1 MPISNEEELVRAVAQ
16 VDDLIGAIQDY
27 CGRENR
33 ADAKIKFPR
42 GVMRTAE
49 SYRVRLPD
57 YLDREKKSNCAY
69 SFMFLDVLWWLSV
82 RTDISSVGKQMVLK
96 SAIVTLGTVLEACL
110 YVPGLP
116 KTKYLSSLGN
126 AGAKDRIE
134 NTHKRGWISEVE
146 RDCLK
151 QLWDHR
157 TNVHQKKIQT
167 DSELDLYSV
176 DHVNAPYAA
185 VLNLLAKLK
194 EWNGKDG

>member
-1 MPISNEEELVRAVAQ
+1 MPISSDAELVHAVAQ
-16 VDDLIGAIQDY
+16 IDELNVAIQEY
-27 CGRENR
+27 CGRGNR

-42 GVMRTAE
+42 GVIRTAE
-49 SYRVRLPD
+49 SYRVRMPD

-69 SFMFLDVLWWLSV
+69 SFMFMDVLWWLSV

-96 SAIVTLGTVLEACL
+96 SAIVTLGTILEASL

-116 KTKYLSSLGN
+116 KTKFLSNLGN
-126 AGAKDRIE
+126 SGTKERIE
-134 NTHKRGWISEVE
+134 NTHKRGWISGAE

-151 QLWDHR
+151 ELWDHR

-167 DSELDLYSV
+167 DSELDLYTV

-185 VLNLLAKLK
+185 VLTLLAKLK
-194 EWNGKDG
+194 EWNGTDE

>member
-1 MPISNEEELVRAVAQ
+1 MPISNDEELVRAVAQ
-16 VDDLIGAIQDY
+16 VDDLIRAIQDY

-57 YLDREKKSNCAY
+57 YLDREKRSNCAY

-116 KTKYLSSLGN
+116 KTKYLSNLGN

-134 NTHKRGWISEVE
+134 NTHTRGWISETE

-157 TNVHQKKIQT
+157 TNVHQKKIQA

-185 VLNLLAKLK
+185 LLNLLTKLK